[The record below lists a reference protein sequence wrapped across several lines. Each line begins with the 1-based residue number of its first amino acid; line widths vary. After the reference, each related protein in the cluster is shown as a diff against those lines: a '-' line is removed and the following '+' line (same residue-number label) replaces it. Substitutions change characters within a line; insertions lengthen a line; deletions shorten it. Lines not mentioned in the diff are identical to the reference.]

1 LSQREDFIAT
11 QTANVAE
18 ITLQIHEE
26 SPWHY
31 HTQITEN
38 IFCLCGHIEVHCGR
52 ADLKVCLMPGE
63 RYEIKPMV
71 EHRVVNASSG
81 VATYLL
87 VQSGNHD
94 FVEISS

>member
-11 QTANVAE
+11 QNANVAE
-18 ITLQIHEE
+18 IILQIHEE

-38 IFCLCGHIEVHCGR
+38 VFYLRGHNEVHCRG
-52 ADLKVCLMPGE
+52 ANLNICLAPGE

-71 EHRVVNASSG
+71 KHRVVTASSD
-81 VATYLL
+81 VATFLL